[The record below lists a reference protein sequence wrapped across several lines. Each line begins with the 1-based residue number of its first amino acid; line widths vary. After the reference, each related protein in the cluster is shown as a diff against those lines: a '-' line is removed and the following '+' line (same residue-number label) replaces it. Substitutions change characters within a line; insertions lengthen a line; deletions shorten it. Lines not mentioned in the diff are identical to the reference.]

1 MQPQNEYDH
10 KNVGDLINEENPKN
24 EENLKIK
31 PT

>member
-10 KNVGDLINEENPKN
+10 KNVGDLINEANSKK
-24 EENLKIK
+24 EEDPKIK